1 MYRPAPPPWLQVGQA
16 NVLRAPMPGVV
27 KSLMCG
33 PGDAVEEG
41 STLVTLEAMKMQ
53 NPLFAPKTGVVSGSY
68 VGSGTAAPYQ
78 S

>member
-1 MYRPAPPPWLQVGQA
+1 
-16 NVLRAPMPGVV
+16 MPGVV

-53 NPLFAPKTGVVSGSY
+53 NPLFAPKTGVVSGAAMWVVAQQHLTSLSDSVTMY
-68 VGSGTAAPYQ
+68 CCIIMKGSQ
-78 S
+78 N